1 VATQAKAEDR
11 LDMGFAIHA
20 AVYVIVVGGLFY
32 LNYTRNPDR
41 MWVMWVAG
49 GWGLGVALHDF
60 LTYAPG
66 FRERSIAAKRD
77 RMEKRENR
85 VEMRENRVEMRQ
97 ERREERREER
107 QANRNAARENIA
119 DRMSESGSDRPP
131 TM

>member
-1 VATQAKAEDR
+1 MATQAKAEDR

-49 GWGLGVALHDF
+49 GWGLGVALHAF

-66 FRERSIAAKRD
+66 FREKSIAK
-77 RMEKRENR
+77 KRER
-85 VEMRENRVEMRQ
+85 MDKRENRVEMRQ

-107 QANRNAARENIA
+107 QANRNATHENIA
-119 DRMSESGSDRPP
+119 DRMSESGTDRPP
-131 TM
+131 TI

>member
-1 VATQAKAEDR
+1 MATQAKAEDR

-41 MWVMWVAG
+41 MWVLWVAG
-49 GWGLGVALHDF
+49 GWGLGVALHAF

-66 FRERSIAAKRD
+66 FREKSIAKKQE
-77 RMEKRENR
+77 RMDK
-85 VEMRENRVEMRQ
+85 RENRVEMRQ

-107 QANRNAARENIA
+107 QANRNATHENIA
-119 DRMSESGSDRPP
+119 DRMSESGTDRPP
-131 TM
+131 TI